1 MSLKSAQVSSIKYLL
16 KAPIL
21 DHKVAPGK
29 PENAQ

>member
-21 DHKVAPGK
+21 DHKVAPDDVK
-29 PENAQ
+29 NAI

>member
-21 DHKVAPGK
+21 DHKVAPDVPK
-29 PENAQ
+29 NAI